1 MPMLSD
7 IRGRSCSV
15 WTYSYICP
23 EISQRTSLT
32 LSVMLRLEGCWT
44 INIVIY
50 LLELPP
56 RPSNR
61 HHQNYSMFI
70 KFRLGNPNTN
80 LHLSDWNPGWGAD
93 RTCWGHRLGGIST
106 WCPLKL
112 HINFESFHPPS
123 WGRTAGRWMSSQ
135 WMSQVRLNCDMEVSL
150 ITGFRVS
157 STGPCH
163 IHYVLGSKL
172 LFFPYGRDGHQT
184 YSVFCL
190 PIIRISY

>member
-1 MPMLSD
+1 MYADVDWYSRAILQCLD
-7 IRGRSCSV
+7 IQLYMSS
-15 WTYSYICP
+15 
-23 EISQRTSLT
+23 
-32 LSVMLRLEGCWT
+32 
-44 INIVIY
+44 
-50 LLELPP
+50 
-56 RPSNR
+56 

-80 LHLSDWNPGWGAD
+80 LHLSDWNPGLGVD

-135 WMSQVRLNCDMEVSL
+135 WTSQVRLNCDTEVSL

-157 STGPCH
+157 STGVNAIYIMCWGPNSC
-163 IHYVLGSKL
+163 S
-172 LFFPYGRDGHQT
+172 FPYGRDGHQT
-184 YSVFCL
+184 L
-190 PIIRISY
+190 